1 MNVSEHLNK
10 IFILSAIAIIIM
22 SGAALCKENGSAAA
36 GYRAVIFSGH
46 IKDVPGKKPSG
57 ATSFGKRP
65 EVYFNDTIAIRFETV
80 HTGEIEFIVFRSSD
94 NIPLKLRPVIA
105 ERVKAGA
112 CVEIHHDSAQKEDIL
127 KKRWKD
133 MEGFSLFFYSGNESG
148 TLSLELARAIGDEM
162 IKSGF
167 KPNHYHAKK
176 IRGENMTEIDSARA
190 IYDRDLFITLHAKV
204 PTVLIECG
212 CIESPDEEKMLLD
225 PETSR
230 KISGAIADGIESYFK
245 SAAVNEKKKDHE

>member
-1 MNVSEHLNK
+1 MNK
-10 IFILSAIAIIIM
+10 IFVLSIIAFIIM
-22 SGAALCKENGSAAA
+22 SDAVLCAENRPAAR
-36 GYRAVIFSGH
+36 YRAVVFSGH
-46 IKDVPGKKPSG
+46 IKDGPGKKPSG

-65 EVYFNDTIAIRFETV
+65 EVYFNDTISVRFETAV
-80 HTGEIEFIVFRSSD
+80 TGEIEFIVFRSGD

-127 KKRWKD
+127 KKRWKE

-176 IRGENMTEIDSARA
+176 IRGENMNEIDAARA
-190 IYDRDLFITLHAKV
+190 IYDRDLFINLNAKV

-225 PETSR
+225 PEKSLE
-230 KISGAIADGIESYFK
+230 ISGAIYSGIESYFK
-245 SAAVNEKKKDHE
+245 SAVKKEEEVEGQ